1 MANQVYN
8 NFKTLLLSG
17 QVNLGTANIMV
28 MLCSGA
34 YTFSH
39 NHTVTGNITNEVV
52 SPNYTK
58 GGKKIPN
65 TSVILDSVDN
75 EAVLSG
81 STLVFSGLSTSLAYG
96 IVYISGA
103 SNSTSYLFQQL
114 DFGSQ
119 TVTSAD
125 FTITWNSEG
134 IYNLT

>member
-8 NFKTLLLSG
+8 SFKAGLLSG
-17 QVNLGTANIMV
+17 QYNLGTANIML

-39 NHTVTGNITNEVV
+39 SHTVTGNITSEVV
-52 SPNYTK
+52 SAGYTK
-58 GGKKIPN
+58 GGKKIN
-65 TSVILDSVDN
+65 GTTVSIDSVDN

-81 STLVFSGLSTSLAYG
+81 LPVVFSGLSTSLAYG
-96 IVYISGA
+96 IVYVSGA
-103 SNSTSYLFQQL
+103 TPSTSYLMLQL

-125 FTITWNSEG
+125 FTVNWNSEG

>member
-1 MANQVYN
+1 MANLVYN
-8 NFKTLLLSG
+8 NFKTQLMSG
-17 QVNLGTANIMV
+17 QINLGTANIML

-39 NHTVTGNITNEVV
+39 NHTVTGSITAEI
-52 SPNYTK
+52 SSAGYTK
-58 GGKKIPN
+58 GGKKINN
-65 TSVILDSVDN
+65 TRVLIDSVDN
-75 EAVLSG
+75 EGVLSG
-81 STLVFSGLSTSLAYG
+81 ESVVFSGISSSLAYG

-103 SNSTSYLFQQL
+103 SNATSYLMQQL

-125 FTITWNSEG
+125 FAVNWNSEG